1 VGWKTIRPS
10 LRSCMF
16 FSFPPPYMSNP
27 QWLTGLKK
35 EEEMRR
41 EWCQICAWKKERKN
55 TPGTG
60 QQNDLC

>member
-27 QWLTGLKK
+27 Q
-35 EEEMRR
+35 
-41 EWCQICAWKKERKN
+41 
-55 TPGTG
+55 
-60 QQNDLC
+60 